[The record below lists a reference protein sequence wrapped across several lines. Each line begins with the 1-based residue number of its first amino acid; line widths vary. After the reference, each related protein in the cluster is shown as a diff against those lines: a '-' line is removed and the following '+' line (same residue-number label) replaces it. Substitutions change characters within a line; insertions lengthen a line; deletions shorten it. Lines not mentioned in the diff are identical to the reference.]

1 MGNAFAGCDGAR
13 QGADHSP
20 AFGMLCRRPID
31 RPIVVKFDAKDLYCA
46 NKRSR
51 RKEEEEGDY
60 STFLRF
66 LAVSRACCNW
76 HLPSLPTIER
86 FRFTW
91 HLSRLALKHH
101 CPTVPSFSNE

>member
-13 QGADHSP
+13 QGAGHSP

-51 RKEEEEGDY
+51 RKKRKKAITRP
-60 STFLRF
+60 SS
-66 LAVSRACCNW
+66 VS
-76 HLPSLPTIER
+76 
-86 FRFTW
+86 
-91 HLSRLALKHH
+91 
-101 CPTVPSFSNE
+101 